1 MKTGIKIL
9 IDNDKQGAKD
19 LLKKLSSE
27 RIPYENPK
35 LHAKL
40 LGHPY
45 KEGIFERDPDNGIKR
60 LMVELKILS
69 IFGKHNCPKALLKI

>member
-19 LLKKLSSE
+19 LLKKLSCE

-40 LGHPY
+40 LGYHY

-69 IFGKHNCPKALLKI
+69 IFGKHNCPKTLLKI